1 MAGRWIIAG
10 AVLLAIAGA
19 VAWKWSSPPAQKLP
33 PVVQQAPP
41 PSVAAANFT
50 LQWHKGVAQRYQV
63 STDSSMQMGG
73 SGAAQSLEV
82 KLDAKLDL
90 LTLETIAHGAL
101 VGMRLD
107 DVDLRINDQSDD
119 GTNRALERPFRVRF
133 SDGGMPIAFEYP
145 QDISQRNRLTLENL
159 VRMFQVTAGE
169 GEGWVAQEHN
179 GSGNYEA
186 VYRRV
191 DAGTLQKHKRNFQSV
206 PAKGL
211 LAGAVIDSNETI
223 HADTGHDWLLSM
235 SLDETLKASGQG
247 IPGVSITNHAT
258 LRQDVAARP
267 VLSAAA
273 WQFQAAAGKPGKM
286 LPLPSTV
293 PKISP
298 DEARQRIHAALE
310 KLNAATQGR
319 TTWIHQLRDLLQ
331 VDPAMPGVLL
341 EALRTGDFSDRTR
354 ADIYLAFELA
364 GTSSAQSALVSV
376 VNDSSWSTRDALR
389 AIVALGGVKQ
399 PSDNTV
405 AALWN
410 TALSSHYDGDSADR
424 ASTATFALGSLGK
437 TMNDSRDPNYAGL
450 RDNLLSNALSSADI
464 TQRSNYTLALGNTH
478 DPSLTKDVVG
488 LLNDEAKDVR
498 RAAAEAL
505 GQLGIDQAADTL
517 MQKLVKEPS
526 GEVRSAITESLDS
539 WSKPTPQAMATIR
552 NLVPNEIDESARYNM
567 ARFLGENLT
576 KYPDNRPVLEQLMRI
591 EQSKR
596 IRQSVANLLAAD
608 KLNNGGK

>member
-1 MAGRWIIAG
+1 MNRLIIVG
-10 AVLLAIAGA
+10 SLVLLIIAGA
-19 VAWKWSSPPAQKLP
+19 VAWKWSSSPAQKLP

-41 PSVAAANFT
+41 PTAAATDFT
-50 LQWHKGVAQRYQV
+50 LQWHKGVAQRYRV

-73 SGAAQSLEV
+73 SGTAQSLEV

-90 LTLETIAHGAL
+90 LTLKTVAHGAL
-101 VGMRLD
+101 VGMQLD
-107 DVDLRINDQSDD
+107 NVDLRINDQTDD
-119 GTNRALERPFRVRF
+119 GTNHALEQPFRVHF
-133 SDGGMPIAFEYP
+133 SDGGMPVAFEYP
-145 QDISQRNRLTLENL
+145 QGVSQRNRLTLENL
-159 VRMFQVTAGE
+159 VRMFQVTTGE
-169 GEGWVAQEHN
+169 GESWVAQEHN

-191 DAGTLQKHKRNFQSV
+191 DADTVQKHKQNFQSV

-211 LAGAVIDSNETI
+211 LAGAVIDSTETI
-223 HADTGHDWLLSM
+223 HSDTRHDWLLSM
-235 SLDETLKASGQG
+235 SIDETLKASGQG
-247 IPGVSITNHAT
+247 IPGISITNHAT
-258 LRQDVAARP
+258 LQQDVAARP
-267 VLSAAA
+267 ALSAAA
-273 WQFQAAAGKPGKM
+273 WQFQAAAGKPSGM

-293 PKISP
+293 PNISP
-298 DEARQRIHAALE
+298 DEARQRILATLQ

-364 GTSSAQSALVSV
+364 GTDSAQSALVSV
-376 VNDSSWSTRDALR
+376 INDNSWSTRDALR

-405 AALWN
+405 ATLWN
-410 TALSSHYDGDSADR
+410 TAQSSPYDGDSADR

-450 RDNLLSNALSSADI
+450 RDNLLINALSSADV

-488 LLNDEAKDVR
+488 LLNDDAEDVR
-498 RAAAEAL
+498 RAAALAL
-505 GQLGIDQAADTL
+505 GRLDTDQAADSL

-526 GEVRSAITESLDS
+526 GEVRSAITDSLES

-552 NLVPNEIDESARYNM
+552 NVLPNEIDESARYNM
-567 ARFLGENLT
+567 ARFLGENLA
-576 KYPDNRPVLEQLMRI
+576 KYPDNRPVLEQLMLT
-591 EQSKR
+591 EKSKR

-608 KLNNGGK
+608 KLSNGGK